1 LLKFIGISKKEI
13 ITGLN
18 KRREQMPF
26 IYLDINYEALELLE
40 VYMNK
45 YNDYVLFS
53 FKYKN
58 DIFTVTSLH
67 TKESACK
74 FYKKLIMLQE

>member
-1 LLKFIGISKKEI
+1 MKFIGISQKEI
-13 ITGLN
+13 IIGLN
-18 KRREQMPF
+18 KRQEKMPF

-58 DIFTVTSLH
+58 DIFTVTSLY